1 MNAQRKTKPKLK
13 LPVKSSIP
21 SGAPIPAKEK
31 ILKHWIAFK
40 RDSYSR
46 KYYFLEGEET
56 ATRTR
61 LRYSTPYTHEID
73 AKIAQDNN
81 KISWSNWYYPQ

>member
-1 MNAQRKTKPKLK
+1 MNAQRKPATKNPKLK

-21 SGAPIPAKEK
+21 SGPATKEEK

-61 LRYSTPYTHEID
+61 LRYSTPYDKRTWMQ
-73 AKIAQDNN
+73 K
-81 KISWSNWYYPQ
+81 